1 MLVVKRNGT
10 TEEFDR
16 NKIFKAALKAAI
28 ASDVEGFDRWAEI
41 IAIDIERLLIG
52 AETETVSVEEIQDLI
67 EIDLYAIAS
76 APAVAKAFI
85 LFREKRKQERDKA
98 NRYAQIIKSRAISPE
113 ESNNKANA
121 NLDENS
127 FSGRMYEAS
136 EDLWKETALDDFMPT
151 EIAQLHNDGELYQHD
166 LARFA
171 LGQHNCFRRSTPFV
185 TVDGV
190 KTFEDFEDG
199 DLVKVLTPLG
209 NEKVATVRYFG
220 VQPVYRYELGFQRQT
235 NHIVFATENHRWI
248 LKDGTETIDLEVGD
262 KLLKAVSPYQK
273 LDPESMTPEECRLW
287 AMGFGLGDGTVPT
300 DYVKSTGG
308 HKKANRTRIRL
319 CGEKDNKW
327 LWIFKKAGCNIN
339 RKYEN
344 GDQEVVVLKYHKEI
358 PTFKSRR
365 EAQIFFE
372 GLIAADGWRDVRSSN
387 DIISI
392 QTSSPEIM
400 EFLETV
406 PESFGLWLI
415 SVADKTGQKTN
426 FAPNGRKLTKVYR
439 FNPAPRSY
447 YTVLDK
453 RAVGEEGVWCL
464 EVEDDKSFILTGG
477 IATGNCLTVN
487 MKPLLDNGFVTR
499 HVTLRTPSKF
509 SVACQQVAVIFQIL
523 SQHQFGGIASGH
535 IDRDLAPYV
544 AKSRNKLQDK
554 YANMHGMTDAE
565 RAAYVQSD
573 LEDELKQGAEAL
585 VHNLATLQSRPGAQ
599 LPFSSLN
606 LGADTSEDGRLACA
620 AILQAMINGVGPHH
634 TTPPFPILCFQVKAG
649 INKNVGDPNYDLKR
663 LAIKCATMRLTPNF
677 VNLDCSITNS
687 DPDDPD
693 TWLTAMGCRTQMGK
707 DRFNTEQP
715 YNRVGRGNLAPATI
729 IPVAIGIKHGICQGK
744 REKPDLDGFRR
755 DFEYLLKK
763 CEESLLIRA
772 NLMFKQKMKSAF
784 EMYANPAWK
793 CDYEYD
799 ENASVYE
806 VLKHGTLAVG
816 QLGWAETLVALFGAH
831 HGESEEAKQFLLEM
845 TKRVNEFCVEASDRN
860 NLNFAA
866 YYTPA
871 ENLCY
876 TAMNKLLKRFGQI
889 RGVTDHEFL
898 TNSIHIPVFYDID
911 VFDKLK
917 EEGNF
922 ASLATGGNIC
932 YVEFDATA
940 VHNLEAVEQVVD
952 FAMEQNIPYFAFNFP
967 LDECT
972 VCGHTGEIPAEG
984 CPECGAPDAAINR
997 LRRVTGYI
1005 TSDYRRAFNAGK
1017 QAEVHRR
1024 TKHTKGVEVT
1034 LQ

>member
-41 IAIDIERLLIG
+41 IATDIERLLIG

-171 LGQHNCFRRSTPFV
+171 LGQHNC
-185 TVDGV
+185 
-190 KTFEDFEDG
+190 
-199 DLVKVLTPLG
+199 
-209 NEKVATVRYFG
+209 
-220 VQPVYRYELGFQRQT
+220 
-235 NHIVFATENHRWI
+235 
-248 LKDGTETIDLEVGD
+248 
-262 KLLKAVSPYQK
+262 
-273 LDPESMTPEECRLW
+273 
-287 AMGFGLGDGTVPT
+287 
-300 DYVKSTGG
+300 
-308 HKKANRTRIRL
+308 
-319 CGEKDNKW
+319 
-327 LWIFKKAGCNIN
+327 
-339 RKYEN
+339 
-344 GDQEVVVLKYHKEI
+344 
-358 PTFKSRR
+358 
-365 EAQIFFE
+365 
-372 GLIAADGWRDVRSSN
+372 
-387 DIISI
+387 
-392 QTSSPEIM
+392 
-400 EFLETV
+400 
-406 PESFGLWLI
+406 
-415 SVADKTGQKTN
+415 
-426 FAPNGRKLTKVYR
+426 
-439 FNPAPRSY
+439 
-447 YTVLDK
+447 
-453 RAVGEEGVWCL
+453 
-464 EVEDDKSFILTGG
+464 
-477 IATGNCLTVN
+477 LTVN

-544 AKSRNKLQDK
+544 AKSRKKLQDK

-772 NLMFKQKMKSAF
+772 NLMFKQKMKNAF

-793 CDYEYD
+793 CDYKYD

-831 HGESEEAKQFLLEM
+831 HGESKEAKEFLLEM

-876 TAMNKLLKRFGQI
+876 TAMNKLIKRFGQI

>member
-76 APAVAKAFI
+76 TPAVAKAFI

-171 LGQHNCFRRSTPFV
+171 LGQHNC
-185 TVDGV
+185 
-190 KTFEDFEDG
+190 
-199 DLVKVLTPLG
+199 
-209 NEKVATVRYFG
+209 
-220 VQPVYRYELGFQRQT
+220 
-235 NHIVFATENHRWI
+235 
-248 LKDGTETIDLEVGD
+248 
-262 KLLKAVSPYQK
+262 
-273 LDPESMTPEECRLW
+273 
-287 AMGFGLGDGTVPT
+287 
-300 DYVKSTGG
+300 
-308 HKKANRTRIRL
+308 
-319 CGEKDNKW
+319 
-327 LWIFKKAGCNIN
+327 
-339 RKYEN
+339 
-344 GDQEVVVLKYHKEI
+344 
-358 PTFKSRR
+358 
-365 EAQIFFE
+365 
-372 GLIAADGWRDVRSSN
+372 
-387 DIISI
+387 
-392 QTSSPEIM
+392 
-400 EFLETV
+400 
-406 PESFGLWLI
+406 
-415 SVADKTGQKTN
+415 
-426 FAPNGRKLTKVYR
+426 
-439 FNPAPRSY
+439 
-447 YTVLDK
+447 
-453 RAVGEEGVWCL
+453 
-464 EVEDDKSFILTGG
+464 
-477 IATGNCLTVN
+477 LTVN

-544 AKSRNKLQDK
+544 AKSRKKLQDK

-972 VCGHTGEIPAEG
+972 VCGHTGEILAEG

>member
-76 APAVAKAFI
+76 VPAVAKAFI

-151 EIAQLHNDGELYQHD
+151 EIAQLHDDGELYQHD

-171 LGQHNCFRRSTPFV
+171 LGQHNC
-185 TVDGV
+185 
-190 KTFEDFEDG
+190 
-199 DLVKVLTPLG
+199 LT
-209 NEKVATVRYFG
+209 
-220 VQPVYRYELGFQRQT
+220 
-235 NHIVFATENHRWI
+235 
-248 LKDGTETIDLEVGD
+248 
-262 KLLKAVSPYQK
+262 
-273 LDPESMTPEECRLW
+273 C
-287 AMGFGLGDGTVPT
+287 
-300 DYVKSTGG
+300 
-308 HKKANRTRIRL
+308 
-319 CGEKDNKW
+319 
-327 LWIFKKAGCNIN
+327 
-339 RKYEN
+339 
-344 GDQEVVVLKYHKEI
+344 
-358 PTFKSRR
+358 
-365 EAQIFFE
+365 
-372 GLIAADGWRDVRSSN
+372 
-387 DIISI
+387 
-392 QTSSPEIM
+392 
-400 EFLETV
+400 
-406 PESFGLWLI
+406 
-415 SVADKTGQKTN
+415 
-426 FAPNGRKLTKVYR
+426 
-439 FNPAPRSY
+439 
-447 YTVLDK
+447 
-453 RAVGEEGVWCL
+453 
-464 EVEDDKSFILTGG
+464 
-477 IATGNCLTVN
+477 N

-544 AKSRNKLQDK
+544 AKSRKKLQDK

-967 LDECT
+967 LDECI

>member
-171 LGQHNCFRRSTPFV
+171 LGQHNC
-185 TVDGV
+185 
-190 KTFEDFEDG
+190 
-199 DLVKVLTPLG
+199 LT
-209 NEKVATVRYFG
+209 
-220 VQPVYRYELGFQRQT
+220 
-235 NHIVFATENHRWI
+235 
-248 LKDGTETIDLEVGD
+248 
-262 KLLKAVSPYQK
+262 
-273 LDPESMTPEECRLW
+273 C
-287 AMGFGLGDGTVPT
+287 
-300 DYVKSTGG
+300 
-308 HKKANRTRIRL
+308 
-319 CGEKDNKW
+319 
-327 LWIFKKAGCNIN
+327 
-339 RKYEN
+339 
-344 GDQEVVVLKYHKEI
+344 
-358 PTFKSRR
+358 
-365 EAQIFFE
+365 
-372 GLIAADGWRDVRSSN
+372 
-387 DIISI
+387 
-392 QTSSPEIM
+392 
-400 EFLETV
+400 
-406 PESFGLWLI
+406 
-415 SVADKTGQKTN
+415 
-426 FAPNGRKLTKVYR
+426 
-439 FNPAPRSY
+439 
-447 YTVLDK
+447 
-453 RAVGEEGVWCL
+453 
-464 EVEDDKSFILTGG
+464 
-477 IATGNCLTVN
+477 N

-509 SVACQQVAVIFQIL
+509 STACQQVAVIFQIL

-535 IDRDLAPYV
+535 IDRDLATYV
-544 AKSRNKLQDK
+544 AKSRKRLQDK
-554 YANMHGMTDAE
+554 YANMHSMTDAE

-663 LAIKCATMRLTPNF
+663 LAIKCAAMRLTPNF

-687 DPDDPD
+687 DPNDPD

>member
-151 EIAQLHNDGELYQHD
+151 EIAQLHDDGELYQHD

-171 LGQHNCFRRSTPFV
+171 LGQH
-185 TVDGV
+185 
-190 KTFEDFEDG
+190 
-199 DLVKVLTPLG
+199 
-209 NEKVATVRYFG
+209 
-220 VQPVYRYELGFQRQT
+220 
-235 NHIVFATENHRWI
+235 
-248 LKDGTETIDLEVGD
+248 
-262 KLLKAVSPYQK
+262 
-273 LDPESMTPEECRLW
+273 
-287 AMGFGLGDGTVPT
+287 
-300 DYVKSTGG
+300 
-308 HKKANRTRIRL
+308 
-319 CGEKDNKW
+319 
-327 LWIFKKAGCNIN
+327 
-339 RKYEN
+339 
-344 GDQEVVVLKYHKEI
+344 
-358 PTFKSRR
+358 
-365 EAQIFFE
+365 
-372 GLIAADGWRDVRSSN
+372 
-387 DIISI
+387 
-392 QTSSPEIM
+392 
-400 EFLETV
+400 
-406 PESFGLWLI
+406 
-415 SVADKTGQKTN
+415 
-426 FAPNGRKLTKVYR
+426 
-439 FNPAPRSY
+439 
-447 YTVLDK
+447 
-453 RAVGEEGVWCL
+453 
-464 EVEDDKSFILTGG
+464 
-477 IATGNCLTVN
+477 NCLTVN

-544 AKSRNKLQDK
+544 AKSRKKLQDK

>member
-171 LGQHNCFRRSTPFV
+171 LGQHNC
-185 TVDGV
+185 
-190 KTFEDFEDG
+190 
-199 DLVKVLTPLG
+199 
-209 NEKVATVRYFG
+209 
-220 VQPVYRYELGFQRQT
+220 
-235 NHIVFATENHRWI
+235 
-248 LKDGTETIDLEVGD
+248 
-262 KLLKAVSPYQK
+262 
-273 LDPESMTPEECRLW
+273 
-287 AMGFGLGDGTVPT
+287 
-300 DYVKSTGG
+300 
-308 HKKANRTRIRL
+308 
-319 CGEKDNKW
+319 
-327 LWIFKKAGCNIN
+327 
-339 RKYEN
+339 
-344 GDQEVVVLKYHKEI
+344 
-358 PTFKSRR
+358 
-365 EAQIFFE
+365 
-372 GLIAADGWRDVRSSN
+372 
-387 DIISI
+387 
-392 QTSSPEIM
+392 
-400 EFLETV
+400 
-406 PESFGLWLI
+406 
-415 SVADKTGQKTN
+415 
-426 FAPNGRKLTKVYR
+426 
-439 FNPAPRSY
+439 
-447 YTVLDK
+447 
-453 RAVGEEGVWCL
+453 
-464 EVEDDKSFILTGG
+464 
-477 IATGNCLTVN
+477 LTVN
-487 MKPLLDNGFVTR
+487 MKPLLNNGFVTR

-544 AKSRNKLQDK
+544 AKSRKKLQDK

>member
-16 NKIFKAALKAAI
+16 NKIFKAAMKAAI

-76 APAVAKAFI
+76 TPAVAKAFI

-171 LGQHNCFRRSTPFV
+171 LGQHNC
-185 TVDGV
+185 
-190 KTFEDFEDG
+190 
-199 DLVKVLTPLG
+199 
-209 NEKVATVRYFG
+209 
-220 VQPVYRYELGFQRQT
+220 
-235 NHIVFATENHRWI
+235 
-248 LKDGTETIDLEVGD
+248 
-262 KLLKAVSPYQK
+262 
-273 LDPESMTPEECRLW
+273 
-287 AMGFGLGDGTVPT
+287 
-300 DYVKSTGG
+300 
-308 HKKANRTRIRL
+308 
-319 CGEKDNKW
+319 
-327 LWIFKKAGCNIN
+327 
-339 RKYEN
+339 
-344 GDQEVVVLKYHKEI
+344 
-358 PTFKSRR
+358 
-365 EAQIFFE
+365 
-372 GLIAADGWRDVRSSN
+372 
-387 DIISI
+387 
-392 QTSSPEIM
+392 
-400 EFLETV
+400 
-406 PESFGLWLI
+406 
-415 SVADKTGQKTN
+415 
-426 FAPNGRKLTKVYR
+426 
-439 FNPAPRSY
+439 
-447 YTVLDK
+447 
-453 RAVGEEGVWCL
+453 
-464 EVEDDKSFILTGG
+464 
-477 IATGNCLTVN
+477 LTVN

-499 HVTLRTPSKF
+499 HVTLRTPSRF

-544 AKSRNKLQDK
+544 AKSRKKLQDK

-772 NLMFKQKMKSAF
+772 NLIFKQKMKSAF

-940 VHNLEAVEQVVD
+940 VYNLEAVEQVVD

-1024 TKHTKGVEVT
+1024 TKHTKGVEVA

>member
-76 APAVAKAFI
+76 VPAVAKAFI

-151 EIAQLHNDGELYQHD
+151 EIAQLHDDGELYQHD

-171 LGQHNCFRRSTPFV
+171 LGQHNC
-185 TVDGV
+185 
-190 KTFEDFEDG
+190 
-199 DLVKVLTPLG
+199 LT
-209 NEKVATVRYFG
+209 
-220 VQPVYRYELGFQRQT
+220 
-235 NHIVFATENHRWI
+235 
-248 LKDGTETIDLEVGD
+248 
-262 KLLKAVSPYQK
+262 
-273 LDPESMTPEECRLW
+273 C
-287 AMGFGLGDGTVPT
+287 
-300 DYVKSTGG
+300 
-308 HKKANRTRIRL
+308 
-319 CGEKDNKW
+319 
-327 LWIFKKAGCNIN
+327 
-339 RKYEN
+339 
-344 GDQEVVVLKYHKEI
+344 
-358 PTFKSRR
+358 
-365 EAQIFFE
+365 
-372 GLIAADGWRDVRSSN
+372 
-387 DIISI
+387 
-392 QTSSPEIM
+392 
-400 EFLETV
+400 
-406 PESFGLWLI
+406 
-415 SVADKTGQKTN
+415 
-426 FAPNGRKLTKVYR
+426 
-439 FNPAPRSY
+439 
-447 YTVLDK
+447 
-453 RAVGEEGVWCL
+453 
-464 EVEDDKSFILTGG
+464 
-477 IATGNCLTVN
+477 N

-544 AKSRNKLQDK
+544 AKSRKKLQDK

>member
-16 NKIFKAALKAAI
+16 NKIFKAAMKAAI

-76 APAVAKAFI
+76 TPAVAKAFI

-171 LGQHNCFRRSTPFV
+171 LGQHNC
-185 TVDGV
+185 
-190 KTFEDFEDG
+190 
-199 DLVKVLTPLG
+199 
-209 NEKVATVRYFG
+209 
-220 VQPVYRYELGFQRQT
+220 
-235 NHIVFATENHRWI
+235 
-248 LKDGTETIDLEVGD
+248 
-262 KLLKAVSPYQK
+262 
-273 LDPESMTPEECRLW
+273 
-287 AMGFGLGDGTVPT
+287 
-300 DYVKSTGG
+300 
-308 HKKANRTRIRL
+308 
-319 CGEKDNKW
+319 
-327 LWIFKKAGCNIN
+327 
-339 RKYEN
+339 
-344 GDQEVVVLKYHKEI
+344 
-358 PTFKSRR
+358 
-365 EAQIFFE
+365 
-372 GLIAADGWRDVRSSN
+372 
-387 DIISI
+387 
-392 QTSSPEIM
+392 
-400 EFLETV
+400 
-406 PESFGLWLI
+406 
-415 SVADKTGQKTN
+415 
-426 FAPNGRKLTKVYR
+426 
-439 FNPAPRSY
+439 
-447 YTVLDK
+447 
-453 RAVGEEGVWCL
+453 
-464 EVEDDKSFILTGG
+464 
-477 IATGNCLTVN
+477 LTVN

-544 AKSRNKLQDK
+544 AKSRKKLQDK

-972 VCGHTGEIPAEG
+972 VCGHTGEILAEG

-1005 TSDYRRAFNAGK
+1005 TSDYRRAFNVGK

>member
-41 IAIDIERLLIG
+41 IATDIERLLIG

-136 EDLWKETALDDFMPT
+136 EDLWKETALDDFMPM

-171 LGQHNCFRRSTPFV
+171 LGQH
-185 TVDGV
+185 
-190 KTFEDFEDG
+190 
-199 DLVKVLTPLG
+199 
-209 NEKVATVRYFG
+209 
-220 VQPVYRYELGFQRQT
+220 
-235 NHIVFATENHRWI
+235 
-248 LKDGTETIDLEVGD
+248 
-262 KLLKAVSPYQK
+262 
-273 LDPESMTPEECRLW
+273 
-287 AMGFGLGDGTVPT
+287 
-300 DYVKSTGG
+300 
-308 HKKANRTRIRL
+308 
-319 CGEKDNKW
+319 
-327 LWIFKKAGCNIN
+327 
-339 RKYEN
+339 
-344 GDQEVVVLKYHKEI
+344 
-358 PTFKSRR
+358 
-365 EAQIFFE
+365 
-372 GLIAADGWRDVRSSN
+372 
-387 DIISI
+387 
-392 QTSSPEIM
+392 
-400 EFLETV
+400 
-406 PESFGLWLI
+406 
-415 SVADKTGQKTN
+415 
-426 FAPNGRKLTKVYR
+426 
-439 FNPAPRSY
+439 
-447 YTVLDK
+447 
-453 RAVGEEGVWCL
+453 
-464 EVEDDKSFILTGG
+464 
-477 IATGNCLTVN
+477 NCLTVN

-544 AKSRNKLQDK
+544 AKSRKKLQDK

-772 NLMFKQKMKSAF
+772 NLMFK
-784 EMYANPAWK
+784 
-793 CDYEYD
+793 
-799 ENASVYE
+799 
-806 VLKHGTLAVG
+806 
-816 QLGWAETLVALFGAH
+816 
-831 HGESEEAKQFLLEM
+831 
-845 TKRVNEFCVEASDRN
+845 
-860 NLNFAA
+860 
-866 YYTPA
+866 
-871 ENLCY
+871 
-876 TAMNKLLKRFGQI
+876 
-889 RGVTDHEFL
+889 
-898 TNSIHIPVFYDID
+898 
-911 VFDKLK
+911 
-917 EEGNF
+917 
-922 ASLATGGNIC
+922 
-932 YVEFDATA
+932 
-940 VHNLEAVEQVVD
+940 
-952 FAMEQNIPYFAFNFP
+952 
-967 LDECT
+967 
-972 VCGHTGEIPAEG
+972 
-984 CPECGAPDAAINR
+984 
-997 LRRVTGYI
+997 
-1005 TSDYRRAFNAGK
+1005 
-1017 QAEVHRR
+1017 
-1024 TKHTKGVEVT
+1024 
-1034 LQ
+1034 

>member
-16 NKIFKAALKAAI
+16 NKIFKAAMKAAI

-76 APAVAKAFI
+76 TPAVAKAFI

-171 LGQHNCFRRSTPFV
+171 LGQH
-185 TVDGV
+185 
-190 KTFEDFEDG
+190 
-199 DLVKVLTPLG
+199 
-209 NEKVATVRYFG
+209 
-220 VQPVYRYELGFQRQT
+220 
-235 NHIVFATENHRWI
+235 
-248 LKDGTETIDLEVGD
+248 
-262 KLLKAVSPYQK
+262 
-273 LDPESMTPEECRLW
+273 
-287 AMGFGLGDGTVPT
+287 
-300 DYVKSTGG
+300 
-308 HKKANRTRIRL
+308 
-319 CGEKDNKW
+319 
-327 LWIFKKAGCNIN
+327 
-339 RKYEN
+339 
-344 GDQEVVVLKYHKEI
+344 
-358 PTFKSRR
+358 
-365 EAQIFFE
+365 
-372 GLIAADGWRDVRSSN
+372 
-387 DIISI
+387 
-392 QTSSPEIM
+392 
-400 EFLETV
+400 
-406 PESFGLWLI
+406 
-415 SVADKTGQKTN
+415 
-426 FAPNGRKLTKVYR
+426 
-439 FNPAPRSY
+439 
-447 YTVLDK
+447 
-453 RAVGEEGVWCL
+453 
-464 EVEDDKSFILTGG
+464 
-477 IATGNCLTVN
+477 NCLTVN

-634 TTPPFPILCFQVKAG
+634 TTPPFPILCFQVKTG

>member
-28 ASDVEGFDRWAEI
+28 ASDVECFDRWAEI

-52 AETETVSVEEIQDLI
+52 AETETVSVEEIQNLI

-171 LGQHNCFRRSTPFV
+171 LGQH
-185 TVDGV
+185 
-190 KTFEDFEDG
+190 
-199 DLVKVLTPLG
+199 
-209 NEKVATVRYFG
+209 
-220 VQPVYRYELGFQRQT
+220 
-235 NHIVFATENHRWI
+235 
-248 LKDGTETIDLEVGD
+248 
-262 KLLKAVSPYQK
+262 
-273 LDPESMTPEECRLW
+273 
-287 AMGFGLGDGTVPT
+287 
-300 DYVKSTGG
+300 
-308 HKKANRTRIRL
+308 
-319 CGEKDNKW
+319 
-327 LWIFKKAGCNIN
+327 
-339 RKYEN
+339 
-344 GDQEVVVLKYHKEI
+344 
-358 PTFKSRR
+358 
-365 EAQIFFE
+365 
-372 GLIAADGWRDVRSSN
+372 
-387 DIISI
+387 
-392 QTSSPEIM
+392 
-400 EFLETV
+400 
-406 PESFGLWLI
+406 
-415 SVADKTGQKTN
+415 
-426 FAPNGRKLTKVYR
+426 
-439 FNPAPRSY
+439 
-447 YTVLDK
+447 
-453 RAVGEEGVWCL
+453 
-464 EVEDDKSFILTGG
+464 
-477 IATGNCLTVN
+477 NCLTVN

>member
-171 LGQHNCFRRSTPFV
+171 LGQHNC
-185 TVDGV
+185 
-190 KTFEDFEDG
+190 
-199 DLVKVLTPLG
+199 
-209 NEKVATVRYFG
+209 
-220 VQPVYRYELGFQRQT
+220 
-235 NHIVFATENHRWI
+235 
-248 LKDGTETIDLEVGD
+248 
-262 KLLKAVSPYQK
+262 
-273 LDPESMTPEECRLW
+273 
-287 AMGFGLGDGTVPT
+287 
-300 DYVKSTGG
+300 
-308 HKKANRTRIRL
+308 
-319 CGEKDNKW
+319 
-327 LWIFKKAGCNIN
+327 
-339 RKYEN
+339 
-344 GDQEVVVLKYHKEI
+344 
-358 PTFKSRR
+358 
-365 EAQIFFE
+365 
-372 GLIAADGWRDVRSSN
+372 
-387 DIISI
+387 
-392 QTSSPEIM
+392 
-400 EFLETV
+400 
-406 PESFGLWLI
+406 
-415 SVADKTGQKTN
+415 
-426 FAPNGRKLTKVYR
+426 
-439 FNPAPRSY
+439 
-447 YTVLDK
+447 
-453 RAVGEEGVWCL
+453 
-464 EVEDDKSFILTGG
+464 
-477 IATGNCLTVN
+477 LTVN

-544 AKSRNKLQDK
+544 AKSRKKLQDK

-744 REKPDLDGFRR
+744 RKEPDLDGFRR

>member
-1 MLVVKRNGT
+1 MLVVKRNGI

-136 EDLWKETALDDFMPT
+136 EDLWKETALDDFMPM
-151 EIAQLHNDGELYQHD
+151 EIAQLHKDGELYQHD

-171 LGQHNCFRRSTPFV
+171 LGQH
-185 TVDGV
+185 
-190 KTFEDFEDG
+190 
-199 DLVKVLTPLG
+199 
-209 NEKVATVRYFG
+209 
-220 VQPVYRYELGFQRQT
+220 
-235 NHIVFATENHRWI
+235 
-248 LKDGTETIDLEVGD
+248 
-262 KLLKAVSPYQK
+262 
-273 LDPESMTPEECRLW
+273 
-287 AMGFGLGDGTVPT
+287 
-300 DYVKSTGG
+300 
-308 HKKANRTRIRL
+308 
-319 CGEKDNKW
+319 
-327 LWIFKKAGCNIN
+327 
-339 RKYEN
+339 
-344 GDQEVVVLKYHKEI
+344 
-358 PTFKSRR
+358 
-365 EAQIFFE
+365 
-372 GLIAADGWRDVRSSN
+372 
-387 DIISI
+387 
-392 QTSSPEIM
+392 
-400 EFLETV
+400 
-406 PESFGLWLI
+406 
-415 SVADKTGQKTN
+415 
-426 FAPNGRKLTKVYR
+426 
-439 FNPAPRSY
+439 
-447 YTVLDK
+447 
-453 RAVGEEGVWCL
+453 
-464 EVEDDKSFILTGG
+464 
-477 IATGNCLTVN
+477 NCLTVN

-544 AKSRNKLQDK
+544 AKSRKKLQDK
-554 YANMHGMTDAE
+554 YANMHSMTDAE

-687 DPDDPD
+687 DPNDPD

-831 HGESEEAKQFLLEM
+831 HGESEEAKEFLLEM

-984 CPECGAPDAAINR
+984 CPECGAPDVAINR

>member
-76 APAVAKAFI
+76 APAIAKAFI

-136 EDLWKETALDDFMPT
+136 EDLWKETALDDFMPM
-151 EIAQLHNDGELYQHD
+151 EIAQLHKDGELYQHD

-171 LGQHNCFRRSTPFV
+171 LGQH
-185 TVDGV
+185 
-190 KTFEDFEDG
+190 
-199 DLVKVLTPLG
+199 
-209 NEKVATVRYFG
+209 
-220 VQPVYRYELGFQRQT
+220 
-235 NHIVFATENHRWI
+235 
-248 LKDGTETIDLEVGD
+248 
-262 KLLKAVSPYQK
+262 
-273 LDPESMTPEECRLW
+273 
-287 AMGFGLGDGTVPT
+287 
-300 DYVKSTGG
+300 
-308 HKKANRTRIRL
+308 
-319 CGEKDNKW
+319 
-327 LWIFKKAGCNIN
+327 
-339 RKYEN
+339 
-344 GDQEVVVLKYHKEI
+344 
-358 PTFKSRR
+358 
-365 EAQIFFE
+365 
-372 GLIAADGWRDVRSSN
+372 
-387 DIISI
+387 
-392 QTSSPEIM
+392 
-400 EFLETV
+400 
-406 PESFGLWLI
+406 
-415 SVADKTGQKTN
+415 
-426 FAPNGRKLTKVYR
+426 
-439 FNPAPRSY
+439 
-447 YTVLDK
+447 
-453 RAVGEEGVWCL
+453 
-464 EVEDDKSFILTGG
+464 
-477 IATGNCLTVN
+477 NCLTVN

-544 AKSRNKLQDK
+544 AKSRKKLQDK
-554 YANMHGMTDAE
+554 YANMHSMTDAE

-831 HGESEEAKQFLLEM
+831 HGESEEAKEFLLEM

-984 CPECGAPDAAINR
+984 CPECGAPDVAINR

>member
-85 LFREKRKQERDKA
+85 LFREKRKQERGKA

-171 LGQHNCFRRSTPFV
+171 LGQHNC
-185 TVDGV
+185 
-190 KTFEDFEDG
+190 
-199 DLVKVLTPLG
+199 
-209 NEKVATVRYFG
+209 
-220 VQPVYRYELGFQRQT
+220 
-235 NHIVFATENHRWI
+235 
-248 LKDGTETIDLEVGD
+248 
-262 KLLKAVSPYQK
+262 
-273 LDPESMTPEECRLW
+273 
-287 AMGFGLGDGTVPT
+287 
-300 DYVKSTGG
+300 
-308 HKKANRTRIRL
+308 
-319 CGEKDNKW
+319 
-327 LWIFKKAGCNIN
+327 
-339 RKYEN
+339 
-344 GDQEVVVLKYHKEI
+344 
-358 PTFKSRR
+358 
-365 EAQIFFE
+365 
-372 GLIAADGWRDVRSSN
+372 
-387 DIISI
+387 
-392 QTSSPEIM
+392 
-400 EFLETV
+400 
-406 PESFGLWLI
+406 
-415 SVADKTGQKTN
+415 
-426 FAPNGRKLTKVYR
+426 
-439 FNPAPRSY
+439 
-447 YTVLDK
+447 
-453 RAVGEEGVWCL
+453 
-464 EVEDDKSFILTGG
+464 
-477 IATGNCLTVN
+477 LTVN

-544 AKSRNKLQDK
+544 AKSRKKLQDK

-816 QLGWAETLVALFGAH
+816 QLGWAETLIALFGAH
-831 HGESEEAKQFLLEM
+831 HGESDEAKEFLLEM

>member
-136 EDLWKETALDDFMPT
+136 EDLWKETALDDFMPM
-151 EIAQLHNDGELYQHD
+151 EIAQLHKDGELYQHD

-171 LGQHNCFRRSTPFV
+171 LGQH
-185 TVDGV
+185 
-190 KTFEDFEDG
+190 
-199 DLVKVLTPLG
+199 
-209 NEKVATVRYFG
+209 
-220 VQPVYRYELGFQRQT
+220 
-235 NHIVFATENHRWI
+235 
-248 LKDGTETIDLEVGD
+248 
-262 KLLKAVSPYQK
+262 
-273 LDPESMTPEECRLW
+273 
-287 AMGFGLGDGTVPT
+287 
-300 DYVKSTGG
+300 
-308 HKKANRTRIRL
+308 
-319 CGEKDNKW
+319 
-327 LWIFKKAGCNIN
+327 
-339 RKYEN
+339 
-344 GDQEVVVLKYHKEI
+344 
-358 PTFKSRR
+358 
-365 EAQIFFE
+365 
-372 GLIAADGWRDVRSSN
+372 
-387 DIISI
+387 
-392 QTSSPEIM
+392 
-400 EFLETV
+400 
-406 PESFGLWLI
+406 
-415 SVADKTGQKTN
+415 
-426 FAPNGRKLTKVYR
+426 
-439 FNPAPRSY
+439 
-447 YTVLDK
+447 
-453 RAVGEEGVWCL
+453 
-464 EVEDDKSFILTGG
+464 
-477 IATGNCLTVN
+477 NCLTVN

-544 AKSRNKLQDK
+544 AKSRKKLQDK

-606 LGADTSEDGRLACA
+606 LGADISEDGRLACA

-793 CDYEYD
+793 CDHEYD

-831 HGESEEAKQFLLEM
+831 HGESEEAKEFLLEM

-952 FAMEQNIPYFAFNFP
+952 FAMGQNIPYFAFNFP

-972 VCGHTGEIPAEG
+972 VCGHTGEISAEG

>member
-16 NKIFKAALKAAI
+16 NKIFKAAMKAAI

-76 APAVAKAFI
+76 TPAVAKAFI

-171 LGQHNCFRRSTPFV
+171 LGQHNC
-185 TVDGV
+185 
-190 KTFEDFEDG
+190 
-199 DLVKVLTPLG
+199 
-209 NEKVATVRYFG
+209 
-220 VQPVYRYELGFQRQT
+220 
-235 NHIVFATENHRWI
+235 
-248 LKDGTETIDLEVGD
+248 
-262 KLLKAVSPYQK
+262 
-273 LDPESMTPEECRLW
+273 
-287 AMGFGLGDGTVPT
+287 
-300 DYVKSTGG
+300 
-308 HKKANRTRIRL
+308 
-319 CGEKDNKW
+319 
-327 LWIFKKAGCNIN
+327 
-339 RKYEN
+339 
-344 GDQEVVVLKYHKEI
+344 
-358 PTFKSRR
+358 
-365 EAQIFFE
+365 
-372 GLIAADGWRDVRSSN
+372 
-387 DIISI
+387 
-392 QTSSPEIM
+392 
-400 EFLETV
+400 
-406 PESFGLWLI
+406 
-415 SVADKTGQKTN
+415 
-426 FAPNGRKLTKVYR
+426 
-439 FNPAPRSY
+439 
-447 YTVLDK
+447 
-453 RAVGEEGVWCL
+453 
-464 EVEDDKSFILTGG
+464 
-477 IATGNCLTVN
+477 LTVN

-544 AKSRNKLQDK
+544 AKSRKKLQDK

-649 INKNVGDPNYDLKR
+649 INKNVRDPNYDLKR

-922 ASLATGGNIC
+922 ANLATGGNIC

>member
-171 LGQHNCFRRSTPFV
+171 LGQHNC
-185 TVDGV
+185 
-190 KTFEDFEDG
+190 
-199 DLVKVLTPLG
+199 
-209 NEKVATVRYFG
+209 
-220 VQPVYRYELGFQRQT
+220 
-235 NHIVFATENHRWI
+235 
-248 LKDGTETIDLEVGD
+248 
-262 KLLKAVSPYQK
+262 
-273 LDPESMTPEECRLW
+273 
-287 AMGFGLGDGTVPT
+287 
-300 DYVKSTGG
+300 
-308 HKKANRTRIRL
+308 
-319 CGEKDNKW
+319 
-327 LWIFKKAGCNIN
+327 
-339 RKYEN
+339 
-344 GDQEVVVLKYHKEI
+344 
-358 PTFKSRR
+358 
-365 EAQIFFE
+365 
-372 GLIAADGWRDVRSSN
+372 
-387 DIISI
+387 
-392 QTSSPEIM
+392 
-400 EFLETV
+400 
-406 PESFGLWLI
+406 
-415 SVADKTGQKTN
+415 
-426 FAPNGRKLTKVYR
+426 
-439 FNPAPRSY
+439 
-447 YTVLDK
+447 
-453 RAVGEEGVWCL
+453 
-464 EVEDDKSFILTGG
+464 
-477 IATGNCLTVN
+477 LTVN

-544 AKSRNKLQDK
+544 VKSRKKLQDK

-972 VCGHTGEIPAEG
+972 VCGHTGEILAEG

>member
-136 EDLWKETALDDFMPT
+136 EDLWKETALDDFMPM
-151 EIAQLHNDGELYQHD
+151 EIAQLHKDGELYQHD

-171 LGQHNCFRRSTPFV
+171 LGQH
-185 TVDGV
+185 
-190 KTFEDFEDG
+190 
-199 DLVKVLTPLG
+199 
-209 NEKVATVRYFG
+209 
-220 VQPVYRYELGFQRQT
+220 
-235 NHIVFATENHRWI
+235 
-248 LKDGTETIDLEVGD
+248 
-262 KLLKAVSPYQK
+262 
-273 LDPESMTPEECRLW
+273 
-287 AMGFGLGDGTVPT
+287 
-300 DYVKSTGG
+300 
-308 HKKANRTRIRL
+308 
-319 CGEKDNKW
+319 
-327 LWIFKKAGCNIN
+327 
-339 RKYEN
+339 
-344 GDQEVVVLKYHKEI
+344 
-358 PTFKSRR
+358 
-365 EAQIFFE
+365 
-372 GLIAADGWRDVRSSN
+372 
-387 DIISI
+387 
-392 QTSSPEIM
+392 
-400 EFLETV
+400 
-406 PESFGLWLI
+406 
-415 SVADKTGQKTN
+415 
-426 FAPNGRKLTKVYR
+426 
-439 FNPAPRSY
+439 
-447 YTVLDK
+447 
-453 RAVGEEGVWCL
+453 
-464 EVEDDKSFILTGG
+464 
-477 IATGNCLTVN
+477 NCLTVN

-544 AKSRNKLQDK
+544 AKSRKKLQDK
-554 YANMHGMTDAE
+554 YANMHSMTDAE

-729 IPVAIGIKHGICQGK
+729 IPVAMGIKHGICQGK

-831 HGESEEAKQFLLEM
+831 HGESEEAKEFLLEM

-922 ASLATGGNIC
+922 ANLATGGNIC

-1005 TSDYRRAFNAGK
+1005 TSDYRHAFNAGK

>member
-16 NKIFKAALKAAI
+16 NKIFKAAMKAAI

-76 APAVAKAFI
+76 TPAVAKAFI

-171 LGQHNCFRRSTPFV
+171 LGQHNC
-185 TVDGV
+185 
-190 KTFEDFEDG
+190 
-199 DLVKVLTPLG
+199 
-209 NEKVATVRYFG
+209 
-220 VQPVYRYELGFQRQT
+220 
-235 NHIVFATENHRWI
+235 
-248 LKDGTETIDLEVGD
+248 
-262 KLLKAVSPYQK
+262 
-273 LDPESMTPEECRLW
+273 
-287 AMGFGLGDGTVPT
+287 
-300 DYVKSTGG
+300 
-308 HKKANRTRIRL
+308 
-319 CGEKDNKW
+319 
-327 LWIFKKAGCNIN
+327 
-339 RKYEN
+339 
-344 GDQEVVVLKYHKEI
+344 
-358 PTFKSRR
+358 
-365 EAQIFFE
+365 
-372 GLIAADGWRDVRSSN
+372 
-387 DIISI
+387 
-392 QTSSPEIM
+392 
-400 EFLETV
+400 
-406 PESFGLWLI
+406 
-415 SVADKTGQKTN
+415 
-426 FAPNGRKLTKVYR
+426 
-439 FNPAPRSY
+439 
-447 YTVLDK
+447 
-453 RAVGEEGVWCL
+453 
-464 EVEDDKSFILTGG
+464 
-477 IATGNCLTVN
+477 LTVN

-544 AKSRNKLQDK
+544 AKSRKKLQDK

>member
-16 NKIFKAALKAAI
+16 NKIFKAAMKAAI

-76 APAVAKAFI
+76 TPAVAKAFI

-171 LGQHNCFRRSTPFV
+171 LGQHNC
-185 TVDGV
+185 
-190 KTFEDFEDG
+190 
-199 DLVKVLTPLG
+199 
-209 NEKVATVRYFG
+209 
-220 VQPVYRYELGFQRQT
+220 
-235 NHIVFATENHRWI
+235 
-248 LKDGTETIDLEVGD
+248 
-262 KLLKAVSPYQK
+262 
-273 LDPESMTPEECRLW
+273 
-287 AMGFGLGDGTVPT
+287 
-300 DYVKSTGG
+300 
-308 HKKANRTRIRL
+308 
-319 CGEKDNKW
+319 
-327 LWIFKKAGCNIN
+327 
-339 RKYEN
+339 
-344 GDQEVVVLKYHKEI
+344 
-358 PTFKSRR
+358 
-365 EAQIFFE
+365 
-372 GLIAADGWRDVRSSN
+372 
-387 DIISI
+387 
-392 QTSSPEIM
+392 
-400 EFLETV
+400 
-406 PESFGLWLI
+406 
-415 SVADKTGQKTN
+415 
-426 FAPNGRKLTKVYR
+426 
-439 FNPAPRSY
+439 
-447 YTVLDK
+447 
-453 RAVGEEGVWCL
+453 
-464 EVEDDKSFILTGG
+464 
-477 IATGNCLTVN
+477 LTVN

-544 AKSRNKLQDK
+544 AKSRKKLQDK

-649 INKNVGDPNYDLKR
+649 INKNVRDPNYDLKR

-772 NLMFKQKMKSAF
+772 NLMFKQKMKGAF

-922 ASLATGGNIC
+922 ANLATGGNIC

>member
-151 EIAQLHNDGELYQHD
+151 EIAQLHDDGELYQHD

-171 LGQHNCFRRSTPFV
+171 LGQH
-185 TVDGV
+185 
-190 KTFEDFEDG
+190 
-199 DLVKVLTPLG
+199 
-209 NEKVATVRYFG
+209 
-220 VQPVYRYELGFQRQT
+220 
-235 NHIVFATENHRWI
+235 
-248 LKDGTETIDLEVGD
+248 
-262 KLLKAVSPYQK
+262 
-273 LDPESMTPEECRLW
+273 
-287 AMGFGLGDGTVPT
+287 
-300 DYVKSTGG
+300 
-308 HKKANRTRIRL
+308 
-319 CGEKDNKW
+319 
-327 LWIFKKAGCNIN
+327 
-339 RKYEN
+339 
-344 GDQEVVVLKYHKEI
+344 
-358 PTFKSRR
+358 
-365 EAQIFFE
+365 
-372 GLIAADGWRDVRSSN
+372 
-387 DIISI
+387 
-392 QTSSPEIM
+392 
-400 EFLETV
+400 
-406 PESFGLWLI
+406 
-415 SVADKTGQKTN
+415 
-426 FAPNGRKLTKVYR
+426 
-439 FNPAPRSY
+439 
-447 YTVLDK
+447 
-453 RAVGEEGVWCL
+453 
-464 EVEDDKSFILTGG
+464 
-477 IATGNCLTVN
+477 NCLTVN

-544 AKSRNKLQDK
+544 AKSRKKLQDK

-606 LGADTSEDGRLACA
+606 LGADASEDGRLACA

>member
-171 LGQHNCFRRSTPFV
+171 LGQHNC
-185 TVDGV
+185 
-190 KTFEDFEDG
+190 
-199 DLVKVLTPLG
+199 
-209 NEKVATVRYFG
+209 
-220 VQPVYRYELGFQRQT
+220 
-235 NHIVFATENHRWI
+235 
-248 LKDGTETIDLEVGD
+248 
-262 KLLKAVSPYQK
+262 
-273 LDPESMTPEECRLW
+273 
-287 AMGFGLGDGTVPT
+287 
-300 DYVKSTGG
+300 
-308 HKKANRTRIRL
+308 
-319 CGEKDNKW
+319 
-327 LWIFKKAGCNIN
+327 
-339 RKYEN
+339 
-344 GDQEVVVLKYHKEI
+344 
-358 PTFKSRR
+358 
-365 EAQIFFE
+365 
-372 GLIAADGWRDVRSSN
+372 
-387 DIISI
+387 
-392 QTSSPEIM
+392 
-400 EFLETV
+400 
-406 PESFGLWLI
+406 
-415 SVADKTGQKTN
+415 
-426 FAPNGRKLTKVYR
+426 
-439 FNPAPRSY
+439 
-447 YTVLDK
+447 
-453 RAVGEEGVWCL
+453 
-464 EVEDDKSFILTGG
+464 
-477 IATGNCLTVN
+477 LTVN

-544 AKSRNKLQDK
+544 AKSRKKLQDK

-972 VCGHTGEIPAEG
+972 VCGHTGEILAEG

>member
-171 LGQHNCFRRSTPFV
+171 LGQHNC
-185 TVDGV
+185 
-190 KTFEDFEDG
+190 
-199 DLVKVLTPLG
+199 
-209 NEKVATVRYFG
+209 
-220 VQPVYRYELGFQRQT
+220 
-235 NHIVFATENHRWI
+235 
-248 LKDGTETIDLEVGD
+248 
-262 KLLKAVSPYQK
+262 
-273 LDPESMTPEECRLW
+273 
-287 AMGFGLGDGTVPT
+287 
-300 DYVKSTGG
+300 
-308 HKKANRTRIRL
+308 
-319 CGEKDNKW
+319 
-327 LWIFKKAGCNIN
+327 
-339 RKYEN
+339 
-344 GDQEVVVLKYHKEI
+344 
-358 PTFKSRR
+358 
-365 EAQIFFE
+365 
-372 GLIAADGWRDVRSSN
+372 
-387 DIISI
+387 
-392 QTSSPEIM
+392 
-400 EFLETV
+400 
-406 PESFGLWLI
+406 
-415 SVADKTGQKTN
+415 
-426 FAPNGRKLTKVYR
+426 
-439 FNPAPRSY
+439 
-447 YTVLDK
+447 
-453 RAVGEEGVWCL
+453 
-464 EVEDDKSFILTGG
+464 
-477 IATGNCLTVN
+477 LTVN

-544 AKSRNKLQDK
+544 AKSRKKLQDK

-606 LGADTSEDGRLACA
+606 LGADVSEDGRLACA

-763 CEESLLIRA
+763 CEESLLVRA

>member
-171 LGQHNCFRRSTPFV
+171 LGQHNC
-185 TVDGV
+185 
-190 KTFEDFEDG
+190 
-199 DLVKVLTPLG
+199 
-209 NEKVATVRYFG
+209 
-220 VQPVYRYELGFQRQT
+220 
-235 NHIVFATENHRWI
+235 
-248 LKDGTETIDLEVGD
+248 
-262 KLLKAVSPYQK
+262 
-273 LDPESMTPEECRLW
+273 
-287 AMGFGLGDGTVPT
+287 
-300 DYVKSTGG
+300 
-308 HKKANRTRIRL
+308 
-319 CGEKDNKW
+319 
-327 LWIFKKAGCNIN
+327 
-339 RKYEN
+339 
-344 GDQEVVVLKYHKEI
+344 
-358 PTFKSRR
+358 
-365 EAQIFFE
+365 
-372 GLIAADGWRDVRSSN
+372 
-387 DIISI
+387 
-392 QTSSPEIM
+392 
-400 EFLETV
+400 
-406 PESFGLWLI
+406 
-415 SVADKTGQKTN
+415 
-426 FAPNGRKLTKVYR
+426 
-439 FNPAPRSY
+439 
-447 YTVLDK
+447 
-453 RAVGEEGVWCL
+453 
-464 EVEDDKSFILTGG
+464 
-477 IATGNCLTVN
+477 LTVN

-544 AKSRNKLQDK
+544 AKSRKKLQDK